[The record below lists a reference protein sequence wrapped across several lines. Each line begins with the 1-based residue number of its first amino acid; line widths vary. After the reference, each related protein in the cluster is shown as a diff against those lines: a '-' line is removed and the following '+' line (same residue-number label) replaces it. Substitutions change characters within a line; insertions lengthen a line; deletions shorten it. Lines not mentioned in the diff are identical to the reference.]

1 VSNPLVVDTM
11 VFAYALLGVPAH
23 RETALA
29 VLEAADPI
37 VVPDSCYAELANV
50 VWQWTRAKEISR
62 DTGQALLTDTE
73 VLVSHFH
80 PTTHLWSQA
89 LSLAI
94 DADHP
99 ACDTLFIA
107 TAQREGTRVVTFD
120 QRLQRAFP
128 DWTLAP
134 EAFLS

>member
-1 VSNPLVVDTM
+1 MSKAMVVDTM

-29 VLEAADPI
+29 ALEAADPI

-50 VWQWTRAKEISR
+50 VWQWTRAKEISG
-62 DTGQALLTDTE
+62 DTGHALLTDAE
-73 VLVSHFH
+73 VLIYRAH

-99 ACDTLFIA
+99 AYDALFIA
-107 TAQREGTRVVTFD
+107 AAQREGTQVVTFD
-120 QRLQRAFP
+120 KRLQTAFP

-134 EAFLS
+134 EAVLG